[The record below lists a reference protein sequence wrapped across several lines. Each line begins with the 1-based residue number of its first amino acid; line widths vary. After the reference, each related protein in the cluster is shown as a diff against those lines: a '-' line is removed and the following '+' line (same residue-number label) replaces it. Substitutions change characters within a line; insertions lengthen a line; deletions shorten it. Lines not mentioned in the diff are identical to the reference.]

1 MNRRT
6 SFFLA
11 LMLVGCQATQ
21 TVVEPKG
28 GSKSESSD
36 RPSPIV
42 PNVADNSD
50 ENPSDPQKVSEK
62 KITAE
67 IAKQE
72 RDQVEAT
79 RVTVAQPGSNG
90 WRLAKVD
97 PLAFGAMLDDAS
109 KKWSDIAGS
118 FEMTLQNTEMR
129 GQQLGKFLIS
139 DKSLYRIEYVDVGD
153 PTGPN
158 VVRADGKNKLILNG
172 KQPVKK
178 GLVGQ
183 PGQPL
188 AKGMFYR
195 LFTRQAFEPFTEGRP
210 TWEPVLSNLKQQG
223 YSVTLES
230 KDMESGGVMRPFYRL
245 IAKKP
250 GQGLNAFEARFD
262 GIRLVP
268 LTMKMNATSAD
279 GKPITAEWRAIWNFN
294 QQVKDKLI

>member
-1 MNRRT
+1 
-6 SFFLA
+6 
-11 LMLVGCQATQ
+11 MLVGCQATQ

-28 GSKSESSD
+28 GNNSESAVLPT
-36 RPSPIV
+36 PSV
-42 PNVADNSD
+42 PPASGSSGAK
-50 ENPSDPQKVSEK
+50 PSDPQRVSGK

-79 RVTVAQPGSNG
+79 KVSVAQPGSNG
-90 WRLAKVD
+90 WKLAQID
-97 PLAFGAMLDDAS
+97 PLAFGTMLDDAS
-109 KKWSDIAGS
+109 RKWSDIAGS

-139 DKSLYRIEYVDVGD
+139 DQSLYRIEYVDVED

-158 VVRADGKNKLILNG
+158 VVRADGTNKLILNG

-178 GLVGQ
+178 SLVNQ

-188 AKGMFYR
+188 SAGAFYR
-195 LFTRQAFEPFTEGRP
+195 LFTRQAFETFTEGRP
-210 TWEPVLSNLKQQG
+210 TWGPVLSNLKQQG

-268 LTMKMNATSAD
+268 LTMKMNATSAN

-294 QQVKDKLI
+294 QKVKAKLIGKAP

>member
-1 MNRRT
+1 
-6 SFFLA
+6 
-11 LMLVGCQATQ
+11 MLIGCQATQ

-28 GSKSESSD
+28 GNKSESSA

-42 PNVADNSD
+42 PTAAENSG
-50 ENPSDPQKVSEK
+50 EKPADPQRMSEK

-79 RVTVAQPGSNG
+79 KVSVAQPGSNG
-90 WRLAKVD
+90 WKLAKID
-97 PLAFGAMLDDAS
+97 LLAFGTMLDDAS
-109 KKWSDIAGS
+109 KNWSDIAGS

-139 DKSLYRIEYVDVGD
+139 DKSLYRIEYVDVED

-158 VVRADGKNKLILNG
+158 VVRADGTNKLILNG

-178 GLVGQ
+178 SLVNQ

-188 AKGMFYR
+188 AVGTFYR
-195 LFTRQAFEPFTEGRP
+195 LFTRQAFETFTEGRP
-210 TWEPVLSNLKQQG
+210 TWEPVISDLRRQG

-279 GKPITAEWRAIWNFN
+279 YKPITAEWRAIWNFN
-294 QQVKDKLI
+294 QKVKAKLIGKAP